1 MSLGNGVGITSYGDR
16 CRIMIVQSRITI
28 TLSAHQRRGSPHGL
42 KVTSSTASCDS
53 HALVELLLAVL
64 VLIHKL
70 SPGGGG
76 MGHPSY

>member
-16 CRIMIVQSRITI
+16 CPGRIMTVQSRITI

-64 VLIHKL
+64 VLIHK
-70 SPGGGG
+70 
-76 MGHPSY
+76 